1 VDKREFI
8 GGLFRGALTG
18 GSWVRLVTW
27 TKHQD
32 TRSLN
37 VFLCYPGGQAAWML
51 SLKDGSTTVFEGT
64 NETLEAVT
72 IQAVAALGKSV

>member
-1 VDKREFI
+1 
-8 GGLFRGALTG
+8 
-18 GSWVRLVTW
+18 
-27 TKHQD
+27 
-32 TRSLN
+32 
-37 VFLCYPGGQAAWML
+37 ML